1 MALAGIFIRVVTI
14 VVRRQAG
21 GHRQMPVVA
30 ERQHAQQETQAR
42 PTDRRHCLRPMQP
55 MAQHHHRRARQR
67 YYKRTFL
74 KEDAEGALLVN
85 GVRYLETGEE
95 TNTIG
100 IFFRFDEA
108 EANGITIREYGFF
121 GGDVQYVQS
130 VTGDLAMG
138 GVFHQDTNPTG
149 EVLRPGYLYEVKNI
163 PDFNKISDTRVE
175 LVGIIKI

>member
-1 MALAGIFIRVVTI
+1 MPASPTRRIRP
-14 VVRRQAG
+14 RR
-21 GHRQMPVVA
+21 
-30 ERQHAQQETQAR
+30 TSAR
-42 PTDRRHCLRPMQP
+42 P
-55 MAQHHHRRARQR
+55 
-67 YYKRTFL
+67 L

-85 GVRYLETGEE
+85 GMRYLETGEE

-100 IFFRFDEA
+100 VFFRFDEA

-121 GGDVQYVQS
+121 GGDVQYTVS